1 MCSAKVLP
9 RLLVFSSLFPSEIN
23 PNLGGFI
30 RERMFR
36 VAAQTPIVVLAPQV
50 WSPID
55 WILRLKWKSYRRL
68 AREYEV
74 LDGIEIYRPKV
85 LSIPV
90 IFKSY
95 DGFFMAYFSGKAVKK
110 IVERFKPNLV
120 DAHFCYPDGYA
131 ASIIAKQLKLPLV
144 ITLRGSRDERLVESD
159 QAPLLR
165 KALAQCVHVIAVS
178 DALKKGVGQ
187 RLGIPSEKITVVG
200 NGVNLD
206 RFEQMDRAASRA
218 RLGIAPTDLVMVSVG
233 NLNTLK
239 GFHRLIDLLPNLRKL
254 FPTLKLVIVGAQLSG
269 DPTAKQLKNQVQTL
283 GVSDMVQFAGYVDSN
298 EMKWYYS
305 AANLFVS
312 ATAYEG
318 WANVLL
324 EAMACGLPIVTTRVG
339 GNPQVVCSDAL
350 GFLIEFWDPIL
361 AEQTI
366 AAALTNDW
374 NVGQIKAYAVANRW
388 EARMQALDDIFNK
401 SIAC

>member
-178 DALKKGVGQ
+178 DALKQGVGQ

-206 RFEQMDRAASRA
+206 RFEQMDRADSRV
-218 RLGIAPTDLVMVSVG
+218 RLGIAPSDLVMVSVG

-269 DPTAKQLKNQVQTL
+269 DPTATELKNQVQTL
-283 GVSDMVQFAGYVDSN
+283 GVSDMVQFAGYVVSN

-374 NVGQIKAYAVANRW
+374 NIGQIKAYAVANRW